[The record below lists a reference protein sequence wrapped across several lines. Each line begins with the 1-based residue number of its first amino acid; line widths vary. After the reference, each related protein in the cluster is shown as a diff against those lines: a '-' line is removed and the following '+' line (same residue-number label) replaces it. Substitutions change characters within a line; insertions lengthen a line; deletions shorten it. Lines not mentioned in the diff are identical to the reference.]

1 MGFKGT
7 HFPCLALSVLVIIII
22 GCFGFDTVHCYNR
35 PPPRKTLFV
44 SHDGDDS
51 SPQQVCR
58 TSVTNYCYIYVL
70 NFVFESLIAF
80 QSYHDKNRSILLKF
94 FISIISEYFV
104 IFYIMLPMKVT
115 SHLSI
120 YLCVNEIYE

>member
-80 QSYHDKNRSILLKF
+80 QSYHDKNRSILLKLV
-94 FISIISEYFV
+94 FIYY
-104 IFYIMLPMKVT
+104 FYIYSYTNV
-115 SHLSI
+115 SDESCI
-120 YLCVNEIYE
+120 YLSMYYV